1 MKEKKKGGKEERK
14 EGRKFQTNPM
24 YVTEVDI
31 KILDRIC
38 VIKFSNLLKDNISQ
52 QKHSLSIIC
61 KIGPILENK
70 SM

>member
-1 MKEKKKGGKEERK
+1 
-14 EGRKFQTNPM
+14 M

-31 KILDRIC
+31 KILDRMLA
-38 VIKFSNLLKDNISQ
+38 IKFSNLLKDNISQ
-52 QKHSLSIIC
+52 QKYSLSIIC